1 MPEETS
7 DATSDG
13 ASDVATADESL
24 PARTLRKVTI
34 RIVPFVMAMY
44 FVNYLDRTNLGIAK
58 NEISEHL
65 QLSATIFGLASGIFF
80 IGYVLVEVPSNLALH
95 RFGARRWLARIAV
108 SWGIVA
114 VAIGF
119 APNAATVLVLRF
131 LLGVGEAGL
140 FPGVIFYLSR
150 WFPRDHRARVVALF
164 MLASPVAAAIG
175 TPLSAWLIHVGDGL
189 FGLAGWQFMMICVGA
204 PAVLLGVMCWFY
216 LTDSPSDATWLH
228 ADERRW
234 LVGVLAKQER
244 AISDSFEFPLRRA
257 LTSPRVWA
265 LGLIYFGI
273 AYGLYALAFFLPS
286 IISGFKKTFGVEVS
300 IVQVGLITAIPYVC
314 ASVAMYL
321 WSHHADRT
329 GERVW
334 HVAIPMFVGGLAI
347 PVALYL
353 GSPVLVMIPVAITAS
368 AVFSA
373 IPSFW
378 ALPSRFLTGTAA
390 AGAIGLINSLG
401 NLGGFAAPYVTG
413 ALEQAT
419 GTNKAGMWAVGVVM
433 LMSALVVVLLRAAPD
448 PDKPAE

>member
-1 MPEETS
+1 MRDLSSDLPSDLPS
-7 DATSDG
+7 DA
-13 ASDVATADESL
+13 ATGDRSL
-24 PARTLRKVTI
+24 PARTLRKVII

-58 NEISEHL
+58 TDISEHL
-65 QLSATIFGLASGIFF
+65 QLSATMFGLASGIFF
-80 IGYVLVEVPSNLALH
+80 IGYVLVEVPSNLALN

-114 VAIGF
+114 MAIGF
-119 APNAATVLVLRF
+119 APNAPTLFVLRF
-131 LLGVGEAGL
+131 LLGVAEAGL

-164 MLASPVAAAIG
+164 MIASPVAAAIG
-175 TPLSAWLIHVGDGL
+175 TPVSAWLIHVGDGL
-189 FGLAGWQFMMICVGA
+189 FGLAGWQFMMICVGV

-216 LTDSPSDATWLH
+216 LTDHPGNATWLH

-234 LVGVLAKQER
+234 LVEVLAEEER
-244 AISDSFEFPLRRA
+244 EVSSSFEFPLRRA

-265 LGLIYFGI
+265 LALVYFGI

-286 IISGFKKTFGVEVS
+286 IISGFKKTFGVELS
-300 IVQVGLITAIPYVC
+300 IVQVGLITAIPYAC
-314 ASVAMYL
+314 AAVAMYL
-321 WSHHADRT
+321 WSRHADRT
-329 GERVW
+329 REHVW

-353 GSPVLVMIPVAITAS
+353 GSPVLVMIPVVITAA

-378 ALPSRFLTGTAA
+378 ALPSRFLTGAAA

-401 NLGGFAAPYVTG
+401 NLGGFAAPYATG

-419 GTNKAGMWAVGVVM
+419 GTNRVGMWAVGAVM
-433 LMSALVVVLLRAAPD
+433 LVSALVVVLLRAAPERD
-448 PDKPAE
+448 RVV